1 MNKNRFFTPSLARL
15 SVSFA
20 AAAMLAACASTGS
33 SGPQFAK
40 ADDSFSGQVRVVD
53 APVVYAGNPVK
64 LAGSN
69 FKPGQEVQFFYEGV
83 AILPKAVVADA
94 EGKFT
99 AETALP
105 AGAQPGRHSV
115 VVSATNP
122 SAAQVFP
129 LKISPQIALS
139 GENQF
144 NIENQKL
151 VTGLYQSV
159 YSPKNN
165 VVFAAAAV
173 GRPPVKESQ
182 LVKVN
187 PTSLQ
192 VLQAVTPPQAPARKG
207 PDGQEQPGGVFAV
220 YGIGVDDKND
230 TIWVTNTRQNTVAVY
245 KQSDLSLVK
254 QFAPGE
260 VGHGRDVVIDTQQG
274 KAYVSTSFTPNIE
287 VFSTSTLEKI
297 GTIEPQSTIRGQN
310 ARPFGSM
317 SLALDAAS
325 GKLFVVSGT
334 GEVAII
340 NTQDDSVEKVLPV
353 AGVNSSSGIA
363 FDATTNRIFV
373 SSQGSDNVAIVDA
386 ATGQTL
392 NNVLVGA
399 GSLNVAFDPVS
410 KLAYTA
416 NRGAGTVTVLNS
428 NGEIVAN
435 LDAGPMPNHISVGPN
450 GTVYVVNKG
459 QGDNAE
465 SNNIT
470 RIQRK

>member
-1 MNKNRFFTPSLARL
+1 MNKNRFFTPSLTRL

-33 SGPQFAK
+33 GPQFSK
-40 ADDSFSGQVRVVD
+40 ADDSFTGQVRVVD
-53 APVVYAGNPVK
+53 APAVYAGNPVK

-83 AILPKAVVADA
+83 AILPQAVVADA

-99 AETALP
+99 TETAIP
-105 AGAQPGRHSV
+105 AGAQPGRHPV

-122 SAAQVFP
+122 NAAQVFP

-139 GENQF
+139 GEGQF
-144 NIENQKL
+144 NIDNQKL
-151 VTGLYQSV
+151 VSGLYQSA

-187 PTSLQ
+187 PDSLQ
-192 VLQAVTPPQAPARKG
+192 VLQAVTPIQAPTRKG

-220 YGIGVDDKND
+220 YGIAVDDANG
-230 TIWVTNTRQNTVAVY
+230 TVWVTNTRQNTIAVY
-245 KQSDLSLVK
+245 RQADLALVK

-260 VGHGRDVVIDTQQG
+260 VGHGRDVAIDSKQG
-274 KAYVSTSFTPNIE
+274 KAYVSTAFTPNIE
-287 VFSTSTLEKI
+287 VFSTTTLEKI
-297 GTIEPQSTIRGQN
+297 ATIEPKSSIRGPN

-334 GEVAII
+334 GEVAVI
-340 NTQDDSVEKVLPV
+340 NTADDSVAKVFPV

-363 FDATTNRIFV
+363 YDASTNRIFV
-373 SSQGSDNVAIVDA
+373 SSQGSDNVAIIDA
-386 ATGQTL
+386 ASGQTL
-392 NNVLVGA
+392 SNVLVGA

-416 NRGAGTVTVLNS
+416 NRGANTVTVLNS

>member
-1 MNKNRFFTPSLARL
+1 MNKNRFFTPSLTRL

-33 SGPQFAK
+33 GPQFSQ
-40 ADDSFSGQVRVVD
+40 ADDSFSGQVRVVESP
-53 APVVYAGNPVK
+53 AVYAGKPVK
-64 LAGSN
+64 LAGTN
-69 FKPGQEVQFFYEGV
+69 FKPGQQVQFFYEGTP
-83 AILPKAVVADA
+83 ILPAAVVADA

-99 AETALP
+99 TETAIP

-122 SAAQVFP
+122 NAAAIYP

-139 GENQF
+139 GENLF
-144 NIENQKL
+144 NIDNQKL
-151 VTGLYQSV
+151 VTGLYQSA

-165 VVFAAAAV
+165 VVFVASAV

-187 PTSLQ
+187 PESLQ
-192 VLQAVTPPQAPARKG
+192 VIQAVTPAQAPARKG
-207 PDGQEQPGGVFAV
+207 PNGQEQPGGVYAV
-220 YGIGVDDKND
+220 YGIGVDDQNG
-230 TIWVTNTRQNTVAVY
+230 TVWVTNTRQNTVAVY

-254 QFAPGE
+254 QFAAGDA
-260 VGHGRDVVIDTQQG
+260 VHGRDVVIDSQQG

-287 VFSTSTLEKI
+287 VFSTTTLEKV
-297 GTIEPQSTIRGQN
+297 GTIEPKTTLRGPN

-317 SLALDAAS
+317 SLSLDAAS
-325 GKLFVVSGT
+325 GKLFAVSGT

-340 NTQDDSVEKVLPV
+340 NTHNDAVEKVLPV

-363 FDATTNRIFV
+363 YDASTNRIFV
-373 SSQGSDNVAIVDA
+373 ASQGSDNVAIVDA
-386 ATGQTL
+386 ASGQTL
-392 NNVLVGA
+392 HNVLVGA
-399 GSLNVAFDPVS
+399 GALNVVFDPVS
-410 KLAYTA
+410 QLAYTA
-416 NRGAGTVTVLNS
+416 NRGANTVTAINS

-435 LDAGPMPNHISVGPN
+435 LDAGPMPNHLSVGAN
-450 GTVYVVNKG
+450 GVVYVVNKG
-459 QGDNAE
+459 QGDQAE

-470 RIQRK
+470 RIQFKR